1 MNIQLT
7 FCGYKTG
14 PAKSFKFYKKKS
26 KVKPQTLPFK
36 NKVSF
41 VTVRVNLRCIL
52 RSTSFYQ
59 ASLKEFEAKNV
70 DIFIF

>member
-1 MNIQLT
+1 MNFQLT

-26 KVKPQTLPFK
+26 IVKPQTLPFK

-41 VTVRVNLRCIL
+41 ATVRVKLRCIL
-52 RSTSFYQ
+52 RCTSFYQ